1 MEGSSRK
8 QTPQGVLDA
17 RKSNVQ
23 FVNNQVEAAEDVAS
37 RTSPTNMFAIS
48 AVQHISEKHPE
59 TCTREDS
66 NIRTSSRRGN
76 LTLSCIITRR
86 STTLVTSLTIMSV
99 SYRDPLSRQ
108 VAEGVLITRCREEIL
123 NSKSEFRQPP
133 IVSVRREVNT
143 GV

>member
-1 MEGSSRK
+1 MNFPQLFFFINHKISNYSTHICEPRGTYVSSLHICE
-8 QTPQGVLDA
+8 PAL
-17 RKSNVQ
+17 
-23 FVNNQVEAAEDVAS
+23 F
-37 RTSPTNMFAIS
+37 PLLIS

-86 STTLVTSLTIMSV
+86 SATLVTSLTIMSV

-133 IVSVRREVNT
+133 IVSVRRKVNT